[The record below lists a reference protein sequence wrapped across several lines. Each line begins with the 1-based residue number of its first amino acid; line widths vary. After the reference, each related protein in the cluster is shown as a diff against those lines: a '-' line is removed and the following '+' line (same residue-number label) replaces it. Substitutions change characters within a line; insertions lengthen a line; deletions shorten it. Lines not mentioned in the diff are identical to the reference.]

1 MDDWKITLHRFRT
14 PIRELI
20 ENDSSVLGSQ
30 WWIDSSAY
38 DSENLDTL
46 DSIETHA
53 PAIDDFAR
61 AIIYNRDPAVTGEEG
76 RKAQEVVAAITMS
89 GCLGTKISLP
99 VDRSE
104 YDVLLE
110 NLIENRR
117 LPDS

>member
-1 MDDWKITLHRFRT
+1 MDPIGLAIIGSTGAIGKIH
-14 PIRELI
+14 
-20 ENDSSVLGSQ
+20 
-30 WWIDSSAY
+30 
-38 DSENLDTL
+38 
-46 DSIETHA
+46 
-53 PAIDDFAR
+53 IDDFAK
-61 AIIYNRDPAVTGEEG
+61 AIIHNRDPSVTGEEG

-110 NLIENRR
+110 SLIANRR